1 MVCGGSE
8 STICDLGVGG
18 FSAARAL
25 STRNDDPQSA
35 SRPWD
40 SGRDGFVLGEGSGIL
55 VLEELE
61 HAKKRNARI
70 YCELVGYGTSS
81 DDYHITAPNETGE
94 GAVRCMKNALNNGSV
109 NIDQI
114 DYINVME
121 HQHH

>member
-40 SGRDGFVLGEGSGIL
+40 SGRDASF
-55 VLEELE
+55 
-61 HAKKRNARI
+61 
-70 YCELVGYGTSS
+70 
-81 DDYHITAPNETGE
+81 
-94 GAVRCMKNALNNGSV
+94 
-109 NIDQI
+109 
-114 DYINVME
+114 
-121 HQHH
+121 